1 MVDFEGKEG
10 DVTGGVMDEG
20 GGIESDERRVDM
32 VDMVVDAEDSLDR
45 VVRTSISSMI
55 VRFRFLDMIGGFD

>member
-1 MVDFEGKEG
+1 MDFEGKEG

-32 VDMVVDAEDSLDR
+32 VEIVVDAEDSLDR
-45 VVRTSISSMI
+45 AVRTSISSMI
-55 VRFRFLDMIGGFD
+55 VRFRFLDMIGVFD

>member
-1 MVDFEGKEG
+1 VDFEGKEG

-32 VDMVVDAEDSLDR
+32 VEIVVDAEDSLDR
-45 VVRTSISSMI
+45 AVRTSISSMI
-55 VRFRFLDMIGGFD
+55 VRFRFLDMIGVFD